1 MQSTFAGIELGKKS
15 LMAHQA
21 ALHVTGHNISNA
33 ETEGYSRQKITLEVF
48 DPLYVPGLTRE
59 LTPGQIGQG
68 VQVEKVLRA
77 RDMLLEDRI
86 LSESNGLAY
95 WKEMNDW
102 LYQVELI
109 HNEPTDRSIMNV
121 LDKFWA
127 SWQELANNPEEIGAR
142 EAVREYGNALTGH
155 IKHNY
160 AALKALRDNVEETV
174 KARITEINSLAKQ
187 IAHLNGEILKSESVG
202 DNPNDLWDK
211 RDLLVEKLAGL
222 VNIQIGRS
230 DKDEFFIYIEGK
242 HLVQGKHFEKLM
254 LQGNPDNEGYSNV
267 VWENDKYPLKFS
279 SGELKA
285 LLDARDVELKHQID
299 ALDMFTVN
307 LMDLVNSIHRRG
319 FGLNLRS
326 GLNFFRENPLS
337 INLRGDYDFNRDGEI
352 DGTAIFRITGTNTA
366 NRDDVVGLAGTITLN
381 NGITVDYVATDT
393 VADIINRVNN
403 SGSDIKMYINSDR
416 KAVIRSDASEFFI
429 AHLEDS
435 GDFLVMYSGILRD
448 RGAEGSFDYRAAGMS
463 GNISGEYMV
472 TQNWHPSSWMGL
484 DEGILNE
491 VESIAASTGTDT
503 DGSGFPDLSAGAGNG
518 DNALDIAGIR
528 FDRVMIGSSGT
539 LNEFYQALITETG
552 LKGERAENESINRG
566 LIVENLINLRKSIS
580 GVNIDEELV
589 NLVKFQHGYA
599 AAARFVTEVNKMLD
613 LLINRML

>member
-48 DPLYVPGLTRE
+48 DPLYIPGLTRE

-109 HNEPTDRSIMNV
+109 HNEPTDKSIMNV

-267 VWENDKYPLKFS
+267 VWENDKSPLKLS

-319 FGLNLRS
+319 
-326 GLNFFRENPLS
+326 
-337 INLRGDYDFNRDGEI
+337 
-352 DGTAIFRITGTNTA
+352 
-366 NRDDVVGLAGTITLN
+366 
-381 NGITVDYVATDT
+381 
-393 VADIINRVNN
+393 
-403 SGSDIKMYINSDR
+403 
-416 KAVIRSDASEFFI
+416 
-429 AHLEDS
+429 
-435 GDFLVMYSGILRD
+435 
-448 RGAEGSFDYRAAGMS
+448 
-463 GNISGEYMV
+463 
-472 TQNWHPSSWMGL
+472 
-484 DEGILNE
+484 
-491 VESIAASTGTDT
+491 
-503 DGSGFPDLSAGAGNG
+503 
-518 DNALDIAGIR
+518 
-528 FDRVMIGSSGT
+528 
-539 LNEFYQALITETG
+539 
-552 LKGERAENESINRG
+552 
-566 LIVENLINLRKSIS
+566 
-580 GVNIDEELV
+580 
-589 NLVKFQHGYA
+589 
-599 AAARFVTEVNKMLD
+599 
-613 LLINRML
+613 

>member
-33 ETEGYSRQKITLEVF
+33 ETDGYSRQKITLEVF
-48 DPLYVPGLTRE
+48 DPLYIPGLTRE

-109 HNEPTDRSIMNV
+109 HNEPTDKSIMNV

-187 IAHLNGEILKSESVG
+187 IAHLNGEILNSESVG

-267 VWENDKYPLKFS
+267 VWENDKSPLKLS

-403 SGSDIKMYINSDR
+403 SGSDIKMHINSDR
-416 KAVIRSDASEFFI
+416 KAVIRSDTSEFFI
-429 AHLEDS
+429 SHLEDS

-448 RGAEGSFDYRAAGMS
+448 RGAEGSFDYRTAGMS
-463 GNISGEYMV
+463 ENISGEYMV

-528 FDRVMIGSSGT
+528 FDRVMIGGSGR

>member
-109 HNEPTDRSIMNV
+109 HNEPTDKSIMNV

-267 VWENDKYPLKFS
+267 VWENDKSPLKLS

-403 SGSDIKMYINSDR
+403 SGSDIKMHINSDR
-416 KAVIRSDASEFFI
+416 KAVIRSDTSEFFI

-503 DGSGFPDLSAGAGNG
+503 DGSGFPDISAGAGNG

-528 FDRVMIGSSGT
+528 FDRVMIGGSGR

>member
-33 ETEGYSRQKITLEVF
+33 ETEGYSRQKITLAVF

-109 HNEPTDRSIMNV
+109 HNEPTDKSIMNV

-187 IAHLNGEILKSESVG
+187 IAHLNGEILNSESVG

-267 VWENDKYPLKFS
+267 VWENDKSPLKLS
-279 SGELKA
+279 SGEVKA

-381 NGITVDYVATDT
+381 NGITVDYAATDT

-403 SGSDIKMYINSDR
+403 SGSDIKMHINSDR
-416 KAVIRSDASEFFI
+416 KAVIRSNTSEFFI
-429 AHLEDS
+429 SHLEDS

>member
-48 DPLYVPGLTRE
+48 DPLYIPGLTRE

-109 HNEPTDRSIMNV
+109 HNEPTDKSIMNV

-267 VWENDKYPLKFS
+267 VWENDKSPLKLS

-403 SGSDIKMYINSDR
+403 SGSDIKMHINSDR
-416 KAVIRSDASEFFI
+416 KAVIRSDTSEFFI

-528 FDRVMIGSSGT
+528 FDRVMIGGSGR